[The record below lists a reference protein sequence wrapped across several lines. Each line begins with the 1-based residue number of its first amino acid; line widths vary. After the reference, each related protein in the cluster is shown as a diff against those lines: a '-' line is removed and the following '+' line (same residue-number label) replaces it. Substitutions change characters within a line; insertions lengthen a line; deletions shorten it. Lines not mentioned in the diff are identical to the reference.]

1 MDDEELEPEVLSYRE
16 FRNRE
21 TLLAWER
28 RRQAYDESQPRAHS
42 DRPENRFMKH
52 SRRVAAPGASPL
64 R

>member
-28 RRQAYDESQPRAHS
+28 RRQAHESQPLGRG
-42 DRPENRFMKH
+42 DRRRDPFM
-52 SRRVAAPGASPL
+52 RVPRGAAAPAESPP

>member
-28 RRQAYDESQPRAHS
+28 RRQAHESQSLGRS
-42 DRPENRFMKH
+42 DRRPDQFMKQP
-52 SRRVAAPGASPL
+52 RGAAAPAAFLP

>member
-21 TLLAWER
+21 TLLAWKR
-28 RRQAYDESQPRAHS
+28 RRQAHESQALARS
-42 DRPENRFMKH
+42 DRGRNQFMKQP
-52 SRRVAAPGASPL
+52 RGAMPPGAFLP